1 MCSAGV
7 ECTTFEYEYA
17 TFKIIEYEYEYPK
30 PEYEVLEYFLALF
43 KIINIRLIFYEC
55 LKQFLGCHESMI
67 NEHFL
72 QLIMQNKNKNFI
84 ARINKINSDT
94 SNTCSLH
101 FKNKIL

>member
-7 ECTTFEYEYA
+7 ECTSFEYEYA
-17 TFKIIEYEYEYPK
+17 TFKIIEYEYPK
-30 PEYEVLEYFLALF
+30 PEYEVLEYFLTLF

-55 LKQFLGCHESMI
+55 LKQFLRCHESMI
-67 NEHFL
+67 DEYFL
-72 QLIMQNKNKNFI
+72 QLITQNKNKNFI
-84 ARINKINSDT
+84 AQINKTNSDA